1 MSGLTYEELRNLNPC
16 PESMIRVTKLMG
28 GAEKWNGRK
37 ISAYEAR
44 AAGATFSDIVWAA
57 SAVAQN
63 DKDVERRMRLWLA
76 DCAARV
82 LPIFEKNVLTTRGQD
97 KRSSLHAALRARGE
111 TDAAARDA
119 ARAAAMNAAWAAAR
133 AAAMNAA
140 RAAARAAARDAARA
154 AARDAAWAAAWAAA
168 MDAAMNAAWAAA
180 RDAARDAARAAAMNA
195 AMNAAWDAARDAAW
209 AAARAAAWDDEE
221 RWQFDR
227 LIARLESEPD
237 DWPLSALAKET
248 A

>member
-82 LPIFEKNVLTTRGQD
+82 LPIFEKECPDDARPRQAII
-97 KRSSLHAALRARGE
+97 AARRFARGE

>member
-82 LPIFEKNVLTTRGQD
+82 LPIFEKECPDDARPRQAII
-97 KRSSLHAALRARGE
+97 AARRFARGE
-111 TDAAARDA
+111 TD
-119 ARAAAMNAAWAAAR
+119 AAAMNAAWAAAR
-133 AAAMNAA
+133 DAAW
-140 RAAARAAARDAARA
+140 DAARN

-168 MDAAMNAAWAAA
+168 WDAARDAARAAARNAARAAA
-180 RDAARDAARAAAMNA
+180 RDAARDAAR
-195 AMNAAWDAARDAAW
+195 NAAWA
-209 AAARAAAWDDEE
+209 DEE

>member
-82 LPIFEKNVLTTRGQD
+82 LPIFEKECPDDARPRQAII
-97 KRSSLHAALRARGE
+97 AARRFARGE
-111 TDAAARDA
+111 TDAAAWAAAWAAAMASAEMDAAWAAAMNAAWDAAWAAARDAAWDA
-119 ARAAAMNAAWAAAR
+119 ARAAAMNAAW
-133 AAAMNAA
+133 
-140 RAAARAAARDAARA
+140 D
-154 AARDAAWAAAWAAA
+154 
-168 MDAAMNAAWAAA
+168 
-180 RDAARDAARAAAMNA
+180 
-195 AMNAAWDAARDAAW
+195 AAWDAARDAAW
-209 AAARAAAWDDEE
+209 DAAWAAAWDDEE

>member
-16 PESMIRVTKLMG
+16 PESMTRVTKLMG
-28 GAEKWNGRK
+28 GTKKWNGRK

-63 DKDVERRMRLWLA
+63 DKDVERKLRLWLS

-82 LPIFEKNVLTTRGQD
+82 LPIFEKEHPDDARPRQAII
-97 KRSSLHAALRARGE
+97 AARRFARGE
-111 TDAAARDA
+111 TDAAAWDA
-119 ARAAAMNAAWAAAR
+119 AMD
-133 AAAMNAA
+133 AA
-140 RAAARAAARDAARA
+140 RAAARAAA
-154 AARDAAWAAAWAAA
+154 
-168 MDAAMNAAWAAA
+168 M
-180 RDAARDAARAAAMNA
+180 DAARAAAM
-195 AMNAAWDAARDAAW
+195 D
-209 AAARAAAWDDEE
+209 AAWDDEE

>member
-82 LPIFEKNVLTTRGQD
+82 LPIFEKECPDDARPRQAII
-97 KRSSLHAALRARGE
+97 AARRFARGE
-111 TDAAARDA
+111 TDAAARAAARDA
-119 ARAAAMNAAWAAAR
+119 ALNAAWAAAR
-133 AAAMNAA
+133 DAARDAARAAARDAARDAARAAARDAA

-154 AARDAAWAAAWAAA
+154 AARDAAR
-168 MDAAMNAAWAAA
+168 DAAWAAA
-180 RDAARDAARAAAMNA
+180 RDAARDAA
-195 AMNAAWDAARDAAW
+195 W
-209 AAARAAAWDDEE
+209 ADEE

>member
-82 LPIFEKNVLTTRGQD
+82 LPIFEKECPDDARPRQAII
-97 KRSSLHAALRARGE
+97 AARRFARGE

-119 ARAAAMNAAWAAAR
+119 ARDAALNAAW
-133 AAAMNAA
+133 
-140 RAAARAAARDAARA
+140 AAARAAARDAARA
-154 AARDAAWAAAWAAA
+154 AARAAARDAAWDAARNAAWAAAWA
-168 MDAAMNAAWAAA
+168 
-180 RDAARDAARAAAMNA
+180 
-195 AMNAAWDAARDAAW
+195 
-209 AAARAAAWDDEE
+209 DEE